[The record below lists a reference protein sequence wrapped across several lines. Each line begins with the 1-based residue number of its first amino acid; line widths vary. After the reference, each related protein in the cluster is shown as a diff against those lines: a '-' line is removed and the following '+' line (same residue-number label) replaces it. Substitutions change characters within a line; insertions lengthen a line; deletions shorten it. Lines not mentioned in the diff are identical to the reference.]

1 MFLKKLRGF
10 FLLTTILASFLL
22 LYLWYSDYKFSNN
35 SLEEK
40 YQKLISKKTKELQNL
55 TYKYFNINRTFPI
68 IISNKLD
75 SNRYGM
81 TVFDKQQQIKIYLN
95 KKRFKENHK
104 YMIDDV
110 LVHEYAHAIM
120 FEKRNF
126 TDKNSGHTKEWQ
138 DICKKLEGLRCD
150 RFVNRKDIL
159 IEKTNLF

>member
-1 MFLKKLRGF
+1 MFLKRLKSF
-10 FLLTTILASFLL
+10 FLLTTVLASFLL
-22 LYLWYSDYKFSNN
+22 FYLWYDDYQFSNN

-40 YQKLISKKTKELQNL
+40 YQVLISKKIKKLQYL
-55 TYKYFNINRTFPI
+55 SYQYFNINRKFPI
-68 IISNKLD
+68 LISNKLE

-81 TVFDKQQQIKIYLN
+81 TTFDKNQQIKIYLN

-120 FEKRNF
+120 FEKRDF
-126 TDKNSGHTKEWQ
+126 TDKNSGHTKKWQ
-138 DICKKLEGLRCD
+138 NICKKLEGLRCD
-150 RFVNRKDIL
+150 RFVNTRDIL